1 MRAFA
6 KAQARVTDAIETGAH
21 VMTGSR
27 PLEGLFFKPTVL
39 TGVKPGMLVMNFVI
53 DSANRGH
60 LQKGFGFS
68 KMFFRLASTGRS
80 ATTTR

>member
-1 MRAFA
+1 
-6 KAQARVTDAIETGAH
+6 
-21 VMTGSR
+21 
-27 PLEGLFFKPTVL
+27 
-39 TGVKPGMLVMNFVI
+39 MLVMNFVI